1 MDRNTRIVALNKA
14 LIEARRLEGVIGLLA
29 GARGHQQG
37 QITQR
42 VNRRLDH
49 LMTALLDAF
58 PDEGIDAMSVRPLL
72 ARHYDLTSEGLTD
85 LADALIPLVI
95 IREFVSHHHW
105 IVRQADVP
113 SWERFTERFKA
124 VCYA

>member
-1 MDRNTRIVALNKA
+1 MDRNTRLVALNRA
-14 LIEARRLEGVIGLLA
+14 LTETETLDRIVGLLA
-29 GARGHQQG
+29 GAEGRRQD
-37 QITQR
+37 QIARR

-49 LMTALLDAF
+49 LMATLLDSF
-58 PDEGIDAMSVRPLL
+58 PDEGITTGSVRPLL
-72 ARHYDLTSEGLTD
+72 ARHYDLTSEGLID

-105 IVRQADVP
+105 IVKQADVP
-113 SWERFTERFKA
+113 NWERFTERFKA